1 MTAIRPHRVPH
12 HATRHAPIATL
23 LVVIVLALKSH
34 AASFTI
40 SRPAT
45 DSPRGRKLGE
55 MPTPRPAD
63 PRYAAPSR
71 SRGLH
76 ELGVR
81 EQETLL
87 SGTIIIEQPESAIG
101 AVEIYVDDGMH
112 AESRSAVAVSR
123 SGVANDRGSSQPVA
137 SNSPKAPNSPA
148 AASASS
154 LESRASPASRSLVI
168 SALAAEAS
176 DNAAGAAAGAGDV
189 STTCDIS
196 DGMWEADANRPLYS
210 SLDCPFI
217 HAATQCDAHGRPDTG
232 YQKLRWRPTRDN
244 ATEGGGCDAMPQL
257 TAKSA
262 CELMRNRNVAY
273 VGDSIVRN
281 HFNSLACI
289 MFGTQGEPEV
299 LGSHPYA
306 QVYHWPSC
314 NATVAFYWSHYLV
327 NLTLIDEHVFNTGGE
342 LDLENPDD
350 WWFRHYNEH
359 DTFVIS
365 AGQWWSSVRI
375 QGKNIHF
382 ASPNTDLP
390 LFDAYQTALFS
401 VLRPFEDVS
410 STGKQVVLTLVPPTH
425 GFHGSCSATQPV
437 SAEDALSK
445 DYPEAK
451 YNILLADV
459 ARRYEARRAKRG
471 HGAPLMLLDI
481 FGMSLTRWDG
491 HPGEHSGGGNIDCGH
506 YCLPGVPDSW
516 NEMMLGLLW
525 VQDGRGRGGVAG
537 GKLQS
542 LTQAAARL
550 PHTNSDTPLA
560 SSAPMA
566 LFSSGVPLQGGG
578 VRRTGGVPGVSGR
591 EQGDKRQGSSWAP
604 AHRPSSSEPL
614 EPSSPPFRSPFCL
627 RPPSPLLGGPA
638 DSPSSKLI
646 VHRHLSCQVGLQI
659 LLAASSSSI
668 VIRAANL
675 VVGVGF
681 PVFRSF
687 KAIEEGSQADR
698 NRCLAYWSVYGCFRV
713 VETITDRIISW
724 LPFYQ
729 HIKLLLLLWLQL
741 PSTSS
746 SRPATG
752 AGRLYASHLRP
763 VLLRYRRH
771 IDGAL
776 VSIDRCMASW
786 FHAHQEELSA
796 AARMAQSATRAALT
810 ALDSAVSSAAA
821 ALPPPAADGPP
832 AAMSAADADARNDV
846 TDDVSGPNRDG
857 GELHDVA
864 GGGESGEEGDGGG
877 GGGMRGGRR

>member
-1 MTAIRPHRVPH
+1 
-12 HATRHAPIATL
+12 
-23 LVVIVLALKSH
+23 
-34 AASFTI
+34 
-40 SRPAT
+40 
-45 DSPRGRKLGE
+45 
-55 MPTPRPAD
+55 MPTSRPAD
-63 PRYAAPSR
+63 PRHAAPSR

-112 AESRSAVAVSR
+112 AEARSRNAVAVSR
-123 SGVANDRGSSQPVA
+123 SAVANDRGSSSPVA
-137 SNSPKAPNSPA
+137 TALNSPA

-154 LESRASPASRSLVI
+154 LESRASPASRSLDI

-217 HAATQCDAHGRPDTG
+217 HAATQCDAHGRPDKG
-232 YQKLRWRPTRDN
+232 YQKLRWRTTRDN
-244 ATEGGGCDAMPQL
+244 TTAGSGATAAGGGCDAMPQL

-289 MFGTQGEPEV
+289 MFGTQGEPDV

-314 NATVAFYWSHYLV
+314 NATVAFYWSHFLV
-327 NLTLIDEHVFNTGGE
+327 NLTLIDQHVFNTGGE

-350 WWFRHYNEH
+350 WWFRHFNEH
-359 DTFVIS
+359 DIFVIS

-382 ASPNTDLP
+382 ASPNTDVP
-390 LFDAYQTALFS
+390 LFDAYQTALYS
-401 VLRPFEDVS
+401 VLRPFEDFR

-437 SAEDALSK
+437 SAEAARSK

-481 FGMSLTRWDG
+481 FGMSLMRWDG
-491 HPGEHSGGGNIDCGH
+491 HPGGYSGGGNIDCGH

-525 VQDGRGRGGVAG
+525 LQDGRGRAEVAG
-537 GKLQS
+537 G
-542 LTQAAARL
+542 
-550 PHTNSDTPLA
+550 
-560 SSAPMA
+560 
-566 LFSSGVPLQGGG
+566 V
-578 VRRTGGVPGVSGR
+578 
-591 EQGDKRQGSSWAP
+591 
-604 AHRPSSSEPL
+604 
-614 EPSSPPFRSPFCL
+614 
-627 RPPSPLLGGPA
+627 
-638 DSPSSKLI
+638 
-646 VHRHLSCQVGLQI
+646 
-659 LLAASSSSI
+659 
-668 VIRAANL
+668 
-675 VVGVGF
+675 
-681 PVFRSF
+681 
-687 KAIEEGSQADR
+687 
-698 NRCLAYWSVYGCFRV
+698 
-713 VETITDRIISW
+713 
-724 LPFYQ
+724 
-729 HIKLLLLLWLQL
+729 
-741 PSTSS
+741 
-746 SRPATG
+746 
-752 AGRLYASHLRP
+752 
-763 VLLRYRRH
+763 
-771 IDGAL
+771 
-776 VSIDRCMASW
+776 
-786 FHAHQEELSA
+786 
-796 AARMAQSATRAALT
+796 
-810 ALDSAVSSAAA
+810 
-821 ALPPPAADGPP
+821 
-832 AAMSAADADARNDV
+832 
-846 TDDVSGPNRDG
+846 
-857 GELHDVA
+857 
-864 GGGESGEEGDGGG
+864 
-877 GGGMRGGRR
+877 RGGRVR

>member
-1 MTAIRPHRVPH
+1 
-12 HATRHAPIATL
+12 
-23 LVVIVLALKSH
+23 
-34 AASFTI
+34 
-40 SRPAT
+40 
-45 DSPRGRKLGE
+45 

-578 VRRTGGVPGVSGR
+578 V
-591 EQGDKRQGSSWAP
+591 
-604 AHRPSSSEPL
+604 
-614 EPSSPPFRSPFCL
+614 
-627 RPPSPLLGGPA
+627 
-638 DSPSSKLI
+638 
-646 VHRHLSCQVGLQI
+646 GLQI

-832 AAMSAADADARNDV
+832 AATSAADADARNDV

>member
-1 MTAIRPHRVPH
+1 MTAIRPHRAPY

-23 LVVIVLALKSH
+23 FVVIALALQAH

-45 DSPRGRKLGE
+45 DNPRGRKLGN

-63 PRYAAPSR
+63 PRRAAPMR

-112 AESRSAVAVSR
+112 AEGRNAVAVSR
-123 SGVANDRGSSQPVA
+123 SAVANDRGSSNPVA
-137 SNSPKAPNSPA
+137 TARNSPVS
-148 AASASS
+148 ASASS
-154 LESRASPASRSLVI
+154 LESLASPAARPLDV

-210 SLDCPFI
+210 SLECPFI
-217 HAATQCDAHGRPDTG
+217 HAATQCDAHGRPDKG

-244 ATEGGGCDAMPQL
+244 STGDDGTTAAGGGCDAMPQL
-257 TAKSA
+257 TTKSA

-273 VGDSIVRN
+273 IGDSIVRN

-314 NATVAFYWSHYLV
+314 NATVAFYWSHFLV
-327 NLTLIDEHVFNTGGE
+327 NLTLIDQHVFNTGGE

-359 DTFVIS
+359 DIFVIS

-437 SAEDALSK
+437 SAEAARSK

-451 YNILLADV
+451 YNVLLAD
-459 ARRYEARRAKRG
+459 
-471 HGAPLMLLDI
+471 
-481 FGMSLTRWDG
+481 
-491 HPGEHSGGGNIDCGH
+491 
-506 YCLPGVPDSW
+506 
-516 NEMMLGLLW
+516 
-525 VQDGRGRGGVAG
+525 QQQ
-537 GKLQS
+537 QS
-542 LTQAAARL
+542 LSPAAVPVASSSPCRQQQALSPAAGPVAATPRKASSCS
-550 PHTNSDTPLA
+550 PWCQHASSDTPRRQQRYSQTPAATLPDASSDTPRRQQRYSQTPAAILPDA

-578 VRRTGGVPGVSGR
+578 
-591 EQGDKRQGSSWAP
+591 
-604 AHRPSSSEPL
+604 
-614 EPSSPPFRSPFCL
+614 
-627 RPPSPLLGGPA
+627 
-638 DSPSSKLI
+638 
-646 VHRHLSCQVGLQI
+646 VGLQI

-729 HIKLLLLLWLQL
+729 HLKLLLLLWLQL

-810 ALDSAVSSAAA
+810 ALDSAVSAAAA

-832 AAMSAADADARNDV
+832 ADADASNDV
-846 TDDVSGPNRDG
+846 TDDISGSNRDG
-857 GELHDVA
+857 AGLHDVA
-864 GGGESGEEGDGGG
+864 VAVLLRSARSDLRLRSIFCCSAAGIRSAACSHWSHVICRVPSHKDNDCKALVARFSLTALSSPRVALL
-877 GGGMRGGRR
+877 RGAAE